1 MCRLHLEHL
10 DHLEDMI
17 AELDAQ
23 VEEMMAPFRPQRDLL
38 ISIPGIGPRASA
50 AIVSEIGADPGSWFP
65 TPEQLA
71 SWTGLCPG
79 NHESAGKRH
88 HGKRRKGN
96 QHLQPWLVEC
106 AWAAVRTDG
115 YLRSFYRRQVRKF
128 GGFGSPLAKKK
139 AIIAVAHK
147 LITIVWHV
155 LTTGRP
161 TRISV
166 PTTSPAA
173 STPRSRPVASSPN
186 YKPRDTPS
194 PSNPPPD
201 HLNTPRHKITR
212 LRRVASP
219 AVVTSIHVP
228 ADGTP
233 TVSIA

>member
-1 MCRLHLEHL
+1 M
-10 DHLEDMI
+10 
-17 AELDAQ
+17 
-23 VEEMMAPFRPQRDLL
+23 
-38 ISIPGIGPRASA
+38 
-50 AIVSEIGADPGSWFP
+50 
-65 TPEQLA
+65 
-71 SWTGLCPG
+71 
-79 NHESAGKRH
+79 
-88 HGKRRKGN
+88 
-96 QHLQPWLVEC
+96 
-106 AWAAVRTDG
+106 RTDG

-155 LTTGRP
+155 LTTGRL
-161 TRISV
+161 TRIAV
-166 PTTSPAA
+166 RTTSPAA

-201 HLNTPRHKITR
+201 HLNTRRHKITR

-228 ADGTP
+228 APKRGRFRFPQSRTP
-233 TVSIA
+233 VRVASCPTIVAPATKEVPEGRTEMADRLATWNDITGSSEAA